1 MPDYSEAELR
11 RYFSDRQ
18 ARRRSSG
25 NGSGSVGRN
34 TRARQ
39 LILVMA
45 CLAVGGITGLLGY
58 MWTLTD
64 EMPSLKQLENPTLEL
79 ATVVY
84 TADGEEMAR
93 FRHKNRTWVS
103 YDEISPHIVNAL
115 VATEDH
121 RFYEHWGVDLFRT
134 LTIPY
139 HLLRL
144 EPQGASTITQQLA
157 RNLYQQQ
164 IGYEVSIRRK
174 LKEIMTAVQIERQY
188 TKQEILEMYLNTVA
202 FGNNSFGIESAAYTY
217 FNTDAASLDR
227 LQSATLVGMLKATS
241 YYDPRQHPERA
252 RRRRNTVLYR
262 MHVTDHIS
270 YEKYRQLASAPP
282 VELDFNS
289 PADNARF
296 APYFA
301 ERVRQRLNEWMET
314 SGHNIYTDGLVVH
327 TTLDSRMQKLAE
339 SVVSDKMQKLQT
351 VVDVNWGRR
360 WPLPAGP
367 DWTPYIEYREEH
379 PELEPFDY
387 YWESHPAV
395 LDGFIRSTQRYS
407 GLIRSGQSDSEA
419 LTQLKDKARFLDS
432 LKATKTRLEAGF
444 LSVDPT
450 NGNVKAWVGG
460 RDFSTD
466 KYDHVAI
473 AQRQPGSTFKPFVY
487 TAAIDNGYSPYY
499 KLLDDTLRVVDPYT
513 GKVWQPMNFGGKVS
527 GEMKTLKEGLQNSM
541 NTITARLV
549 QEIGPQRVVTY
560 AHRMGIES
568 PLNAV
573 PSIALGTSEVTLKEM
588 VSAYTTLANRGLHA
602 EPRLITRIEDRHGN
616 ILAHFPPKRNVALSQ
631 HTAYTMVDLMR
642 GVIDHGTGVRIRTQ
656 YGINYDVAGKTGTTQ
671 NGADGWFMLMHP
683 RLVTGAWIGFNS
695 RRISFRTNT
704 WGQGA
709 HNALHLAGDFFR
721 QAVDDSE
728 IALPNEAFVPPPNYR
743 PPIPDS
749 LQQGPQP
756 FRPVS
761 TDQESQ
767 DDW

>member
-1 MPDYSEAELR
+1 MNDDRASGDRGVTTR
-11 RYFSDRQ
+11 R
-18 ARRRSSG
+18 
-25 NGSGSVGRN
+25 
-34 TRARQ
+34 
-39 LILVMA
+39 LILVMFL
-45 CLAVGGITGLLGY
+45 LAAGGFLGTLGY

-79 ATVVY
+79 ATVVF
-84 TADGEEMAR
+84 TSDGEEMAR

-103 YDEISPHIVNAL
+103 YEDISPHVIDAL

-164 IGYEVSIRRK
+164 IGYEVSLERK

-202 FGNNSFGIESAAYTY
+202 FGHNSYGIESAAYTY
-217 FNTDAASLDR
+217 FNTDASSLNR
-227 LQSATLVGMLKATS
+227 LQSATLVGTLKATS
-241 YYDPRQHPERA
+241 YYNPRQHPERA
-252 RRRRNTVLYR
+252 RRRRNTVFYR
-262 MHVTDHIS
+262 MRTTGDLSLKEYRELV
-270 YEKYRQLASAPP
+270 EKPP
-282 VELDFNS
+282 VEMKFNS

-339 SVVSDKMQKLQT
+339 AVVDDKMNKLQT

-360 WPLPAGP
+360 RPLYAGP
-367 DWTPYIEYREEH
+367 DWTPYVNYRREH
-379 PELEPFDY
+379 PELKPFDY
-387 YWESHPAV
+387 YWNTHPDV
-395 LDGFIRSTQRYS
+395 LNRFIRSSRRYKA
-407 GLIRSGQSDSEA
+407 LIGGGTTDPEA
-419 LTQLKDKARFLDS
+419 LEQLKANETFLDS
-432 LKATKTRLEAGF
+432 LKSIRTRLEAGF
-444 LSVDPT
+444 VAVNPRSGD
-450 NGNVKAWVGG
+450 VKAWVGG
-460 RDFSTD
+460 RDFSKD

-473 AQRQPGSTFKPFVY
+473 ARRQPGSTFKPFVY

-499 KLLDDTLRVVDPYT
+499 KLKDDTLRITDPYT
-513 GKVWQPMNFGGKVS
+513 GKVWQPMNFGGKVT
-527 GEMKTLKEGLQNSM
+527 GDMQTLKDGLQNSM

-549 QEIGPQRVVTY
+549 QEIGPERVVTY
-560 AHRMGIES
+560 AHRMGIKS
-568 PLNAV
+568 ALDAV

-588 VSAYTTLANRGLHA
+588 VSAYTTLANRGLHT
-602 EPRLITRIEDRHGN
+602 EPRLITRIEDRRGN
-616 ILAHFPPKRNVALSQ
+616 VLAHFPPKRNVALSQ
-631 HTAYTMVDLMR
+631 WTAYTMTDLMR
-642 GVIDHGTGVRIRTQ
+642 GVIDHGTGRRIRNQ
-656 YGINYDVAGKTGTTQ
+656 YGVNHDVAGKTGTTQ

-683 RLVTGAWIGFNS
+683 RLITGAWVGFNS
-695 RRISFRTNT
+695 RQISFRTNT

-721 QAVDDSE
+721 KAIDDPNIS
-728 IALPNEAFVPPPNYR
+728 IPNEAFAPPPSYT
-743 PPIPDS
+743 PPMPDS
-749 LQQGPQP
+749 LDTGPEP
-756 FRPVS
+756 FQPVS
-761 TDQESQ
+761 I
-767 DDW
+767 DDREEPDW